1 MSGAERHEVGL
12 HMAEKELR
20 AQLEAF
26 QAENREVNIFLR
38 ADDVGKDERGL
49 RQLFDVGLSG
59 GVSLHVEVIPGI
71 LTDSSVK
78 LLKTYQ
84 HFGPTLLELNQ
95 HDWHHLSHDISSRKT
110 EFAVNRQ

>member
-49 RQLFDVGLSG
+49 RQLFDVALSR
-59 GVSLHVEVIPGI
+59 GVSLNVEISPRI
-71 LTDSSVK
+71 LTDSTVK
-78 LLKTYQ
+78 PLPSYEHFCPNLLKLKPRGWQ
-84 HFGPTLLELNQ
+84 
-95 HDWHHLSHDISSRKT
+95 
-110 EFAVNRQ
+110 